1 VNNEKKLRDFL
12 QNQKELEKEK
22 ALKKQ
27 EKLEK
32 RKRKRE
38 KLEST
43 HHLFLDPN
51 YDKQKQIISQD
62 LDEALSKAVNMQRKR
77 KLISSAD
84 GDTENSLQINHSDSN
99 SNEETKTTT
108 MASAE
113 LYVKPST
120 SSAADLALIAKLDVK
135 KKVDSKEAGALE
147 KKKEK
152 QLDSLKGWM
161 GVDYLDVSSS
171 DEDEK
176 DEPPKS
182 N

>member
-1 VNNEKKLRDFL
+1 M

-84 GDTENSLQINHSDSN
+84 ADTENSLQANQSDSN
-99 SNEETKTTT
+99 SNEETKSTVTT
-108 MASAE
+108 ASAE
-113 LYVKPST
+113 LSVKPST
-120 SSAADLALIAKLDVK
+120 SSAAADSALIAKLDVK
-135 KKVDSKEAGALE
+135 KKVDSKEAGALD
-147 KKKEK
+147 KQKKEK

-171 DEDEK
+171 DEDEQE
-176 DEPPKS
+176 EPPKS